1 MTQPQF
7 GHQFRRALFS
17 LSKDIQQTSYLIA
30 YLVVYLIASDIGHGI
45 AQGCERKLHKDCCF
59 SLSVGTAE
67 AVIIFGLP
75 VADNGFHRQVGEE
88 GIPFAEDK
96 RLPKTPHSTIPVRK
110 RMDEFKFVVKDTT

>member
-1 MTQPQF
+1 MTQTQF

-17 LSKDIQQTSYLIA
+17 LPKDIQQASYLIA
-30 YLVVYLIASDIGHGI
+30 RLVACLIALNIGHGI
-45 AQGCERKLHKDCCF
+45 AQGCEHKLHKGRCF

-75 VADNGFHRQVGEE
+75 IADNGFHRQVGEE

-96 RLPKTPHSTIPVRK
+96 RLPKTPHSAIPVRK